1 MIRVLEFA
9 DIVNRYDFIDN
20 IVRYADRRRFELTV
34 CVRSEDSNIARPE
47 YGQDVK
53 YFYLPGNSR
62 RDAPMTAYKLAQI
75 LRQNAIDILHTHH
88 YEQAIVG
95 WMATR
100 LCRRTK
106 LVIGRHYS
114 DAIYRNPNPIKRKA
128 LLAIE
133 QRINR
138 DAARIIVPS
147 QMILEILTRRQSI
160 PAEKIDLVHYGF
172 EPKKYN
178 LPSEDEI
185 DSVRQQLGTAG
196 VFSIA
201 NFSRYHE
208 EKGHV
213 YLIRAAAKIRE
224 KTNAFK
230 IFLIGEGAERFR
242 LEEEIKRL
250 GLEDNVVLTGWR
262 RDAMAIMAAVDAI
275 AQSTLQEAF
284 SQVMCEAMWMRKPL
298 IMTDVSGAADVIED
312 GFNGLIVP
320 KADSDALADAI
331 IRLMQNADLRLRLGK
346 NGFDTIQN
354 RLSIDRQIA
363 LYEDSFEKA
372 MRS

>member
-1 MIRVLEFA
+1 
-9 DIVNRYDFIDN
+9 
-20 IVRYADRRRFELTV
+20 
-34 CVRSEDSNIARPE
+34 
-47 YGQDVK
+47 
-53 YFYLPGNSR
+53 
-62 RDAPMTAYKLAQI
+62 MTAYKLAQI

-100 LCRRTK
+100 LYRRTK

-138 DAARIIVPS
+138 DATRIIVPS
-147 QMILEILTRRQSI
+147 QMILEILTRWQSI

-185 DSVRQQLGTAG
+185 ESVRQQLGTAG

-201 NFSRYHE
+201 NFSRYYK
-208 EKGHV
+208 EKGLV

-230 IFLIGEGAERFR
+230 IFLIGEGPERFR

-275 AQSTLQEAF
+275 AQSTLQEGF

-298 IMTDVSGAADVIED
+298 IMTDVSGAADIIED

-346 NGFDTIQN
+346 NGFDTVQN
-354 RLSIDRQIA
+354 RLTIDRQIA